1 MVPTCPPQLL
11 HKETGEN
18 VEQMMRGERKTFY
31 RASGNNGSLFPL
43 VWH

>member
-18 VEQMMRGERKTFY
+18 VEQMMRGER
-31 RASGNNGSLFPL
+31 ASGNNGSLFPL